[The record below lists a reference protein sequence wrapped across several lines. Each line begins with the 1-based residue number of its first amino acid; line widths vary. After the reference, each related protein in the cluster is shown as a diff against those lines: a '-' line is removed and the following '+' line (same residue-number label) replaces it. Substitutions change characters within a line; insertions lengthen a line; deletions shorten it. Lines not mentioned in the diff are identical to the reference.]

1 MKNTIAALG
10 LAVAATVGL
19 SSAVIAADYPQRP
32 VTMILPWPPGD
43 VDDQLLRVIA
53 DAFSQETGVP
63 AKVVNR
69 PGGFGIEGAQ
79 ALASS
84 RADGYTVAN
93 LLIDIPTSY
102 IIQDVAP
109 YKAGDFEVIGLF
121 MNFPFVLA
129 APADAPYSTL
139 AEMAHYAKSN
149 PVRFA
154 HFGFETIPAQQT
166 FEAAR
171 QLGFEFATETGY
183 DITDCATLANGD
195 ADVMNASLGWVL
207 PCLDELKVLAAYTEK
222 PISLFPDAPL
232 LRDQMQGPTF
242 PLWSGLFVPAGT
254 PQEVKDKIARIAEA
268 SMKSEKA
275 HEIAKQT
282 GVEVYWLGAEES
294 KARIAKD
301 YEEIKALFEKMGR

>member
-109 YKAGDFEVIGLF
+109 YKAEDFEVIGLF

-139 AEMAHYAKSN
+139 AEMADYAKSN

-195 ADVMNASLGWVL
+195 ADVMNATLGWVL

-268 SMKSEKA
+268 AMKSEKA

-294 KARIAKD
+294 KARIAQD
-301 YEEIKALFEKMGR
+301 YAEIKALFEKMGK